1 MAFQV
6 VGLLDCPTALGLP
19 ALLIHCREGAGRN
32 GVRKRESQPSLKQ
45 PTPSAHVQ
53 PSAFSTFRQ
62 TALQP
67 CNNQNREKQEDSSTE
82 ADSTQSHTIGLHCS
96 LTHTHSCREKKEG
109 ILTGPAWLGTQFQNL
124 GKKQRKKKEKNV
136 KLRETWKHILS
147 KQYKNRVGEEKKRER
162 EGRGGG
168 CWWEAVIQARLFL

>member
-1 MAFQV
+1 MTVSPPLAWPPFSSTV
-6 VGLLDCPTALGLP
+6 
-19 ALLIHCREGAGRN
+19 EGTGRN
-32 GVRKRESQPSLKQ
+32 GVRKRESQPRLKQ
-45 PTPSAHVQ
+45 PTPSAQVQ

-96 LTHTHSCREKKEG
+96 LTHSHSCREKKEG

-124 GKKQRKKKEKNV
+124 GKKQRK
-136 KLRETWKHILS
+136 
-147 KQYKNRVGEEKKRER
+147 EKK
-162 EGRGGG
+162 GKK
-168 CWWEAVIQARLFL
+168 CEAQRNLETHPKQTI

>member
-1 MAFQV
+1 MIV
-6 VGLLDCPTALGLP
+6 PLP
-19 ALLIHCREGAGRN
+19 LAALLIYCREGAGRN
-32 GVRKRESQPSLKQ
+32 GVRKRESQQSLKQ

-53 PSAFSTFRQ
+53 PSAFSTLRQ

-67 CNNQNREKQEDSSTE
+67 CNDQNREEQEDSSTE

-124 GKKQRKKKEKNV
+124 GKKRRKKKGKKCEARRN
-136 KLRETWKHILS
+136 LETHP
-147 KQYKNRVGEEKKRER
+147 KQT
-162 EGRGGG
+162 
-168 CWWEAVIQARLFL
+168 I